1 MGLTQRE
8 LCPDA
13 SRELCPDAS
22 RELCSD
28 ASRELCSDASRELCS
43 EASPELRSEA
53 SRELCLNVPDGLH
66 SGAFDL
72 ALKSPQFAPDF
83 RWFAVTVK
91 HQHERS
97 VESALAYQNFEALAP
112 LYRAHNRW
120 SDRVKSLDLP
130 LFAGYVFC
138 RFPYR
143 DKVRVL
149 NTPGVRQIVGFG
161 SAPAPVDDAEI
172 ACIQAMQRSGVP
184 VRPWPYL
191 KPGDR
196 VRVERGPLRG
206 LTGTLIREKDTCRLV
221 IGVDLLQRSIAAE
234 LDPSMI
240 VPCGAGRL

>member
-1 MGLTQRE
+1 MGLSQRE
-8 LCPDA
+8 LCPNA
-13 SRELCPDAS
+13 SSELCPNAPDVAG
-22 RELCSD
+22 EN
-28 ASRELCSDASRELCS
+28 
-43 EASPELRSEA
+43 PEST
-53 SRELCLNVPDGLH
+53 
-66 SGAFDL
+66 
-72 ALKSPQFAPDF
+72 PDF

-97 VESALAYQNFEALAP
+97 VEGALAFQSFEALAP
-112 LYRAHNRW
+112 RYRAQNRW
-120 SDRVKSLDLP
+120 SDRVKELDLP

-149 NTPGVRQIVGFG
+149 NTPGVRRIVGFG
-161 SAPAPVDDAEI
+161 DAPAPVDDAEI
-172 ACIQAMQRSGVP
+172 ACIQAIERSGAP

-206 LTGTLIREKDTCRLV
+206 LTGTLIREKDIFRLV

-240 VPCGAGRL
+240 VPCGAGIPAGKPVSRPA

>member
-1 MGLTQRE
+1 MGPTQRE

-13 SRELCPDAS
+13 SG
-22 RELCSD
+22 
-28 ASRELCSDASRELCS
+28 
-43 EASPELRSEA
+43 ELRSEA
-53 SRELCLNVPDGLH
+53 SRELCVNASRELCVNASRELCLNAPGGLR
-66 SGAFDL
+66 SY
-72 ALKSPQFAPDF
+72 ALDPAGEHPESAPDF
-83 RWFAVTVK
+83 RWFAVSVK

-97 VESALAYQNFEALAP
+97 VEGALAYQNFEALAP
-112 LYRAHNRW
+112 LYRVHNRW
-120 SDRVKSLDLP
+120 SDRVKQLDLP

-161 SAPAPVDDAEI
+161 AAPAPVDDAEI

-184 VRPWPYL
+184 VRPWPFL

-240 VPCGAGRL
+240 VPLRAATA